1 MKCEGIPAS
10 SGIGIGTAVLVAEPD
25 LGYGSVVFSGA
36 AAEKARL
43 SGAVA
48 AFTAE
53 TTAMAEKLRVQAGDS
68 QAEILSG
75 QAAMVSDPYMISQ
88 MNAAIENG
96 VCAEAAADSVCGM
109 YVELF
114 SSMEDELMRQRAL
127 DVEDIR
133 RRLLSILLGRPR
145 AELK

>member
-53 TTAMAEKLRVQAGDS
+53 TTAMAEELRVQQGTR
-68 QAEILSG
+68 
-75 QAAMVSDPYMISQ
+75 
-88 MNAAIENG
+88 
-96 VCAEAAADSVCGM
+96 
-109 YVELF
+109 
-114 SSMEDELMRQRAL
+114 RQRFCP
-127 DVEDIR
+127 DRQRWSPI
-133 RRLLSILLGRPR
+133 PT
-145 AELK
+145 